1 MRIYATNHLRVLLRA
16 QTPFFHTWGVELL
29 ITQLHDKARTISGLA
44 LDILDEA
51 CEDDANLHSLVHMR
65 PPLLHM
71 GDKGAL
77 LLTRYVISFNPYLLP
92 LFSTLASSFD
102 PSLLWS
108 IPLPHCL
115 ISFPPSIY
123 TLFHSDYF
131 VFYLPYQ
138 NVQCNSFN
146 ALGGLIFSNCDFV
159 MYLSGQKLLL
169 LH

>member
-1 MRIYATNHLRVLLRA
+1 MYNISSLQSMRIYATNHLRVLLRA

-102 PSLLWS
+102 PSLL
-108 IPLPHCL
+108 
-115 ISFPPSIY
+115 
-123 TLFHSDYF
+123 
-131 VFYLPYQ
+131 
-138 NVQCNSFN
+138 
-146 ALGGLIFSNCDFV
+146 
-159 MYLSGQKLLL
+159 
-169 LH
+169 